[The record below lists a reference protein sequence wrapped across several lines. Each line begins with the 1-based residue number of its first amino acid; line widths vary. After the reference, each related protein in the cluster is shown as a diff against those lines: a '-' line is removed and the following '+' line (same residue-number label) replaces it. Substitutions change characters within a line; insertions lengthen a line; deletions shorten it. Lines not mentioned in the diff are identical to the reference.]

1 MTISSCDEPISRNPA
16 ISLPARVLSDAAAAT
31 DHLPLHTKVT
41 YAPLA
46 VWKDFHWTCTVT
58 SFASPL
64 QDRLE

>member
-1 MTISSCDEPISRNPA
+1 MTTSSCDEPISRPA
-16 ISLPARVLSDAAAAT
+16 ISPPARVLSDAAAAT
-31 DHLPLHTKVT
+31 DHQPLHAKVT